1 MTRAVIVLL
10 LLAVCFLAGVVYGNN
25 GGEEDN
31 PIVPTNVTESDER
44 AIEKEVQ
51 SAPDSQH
58 EVLTTQP
65 EMPAPATEK
74 TASVLEAGI
83 TSFFEAVVTILHQIA
98 ELFF

>member
-25 GGEEDN
+25 GGEEG
-31 PIVPTNVTESDER
+31 IVPTTLTETDEH

-51 SAPDSQH
+51 PAPDGQH
-58 EVLTTQP
+58 EALSTQP

>member
-1 MTRAVIVLL
+1 MTRAVIILL

-25 GGEEDN
+25 GGDEDN
-31 PIVPTNVTESDER
+31 PIGSTPLTEPAEQFV
-44 AIEKEVQ
+44 EKEVQ
-51 SAPDSQH
+51 PAPDRQH
-58 EVLTTQP
+58 ETVTTEP
-65 EMPAPATEK
+65 ELPAPVTEK